1 MNNPTFK
8 KYNNILG
15 WLVFAIA
22 AYTYLSTIEPTA
34 SFWDCGEFIACTHK
48 LEVGH
53 PPGAPTFM
61 LFGKIFTL
69 FAGNDVTKV
78 AMMVNAMSALASA
91 FTILFLFWT
100 ISRLALKIITKD
112 NKEYTLS
119 NGEMIAILGAATVG
133 ALVYTFS
140 DSFWFSAVE
149 GEVYASSSLF
159 TALVFWAILKWEE
172 EDDTDPTSAWRW
184 IVLISYLIGLSIGI
198 HLLNLLVIPAIVYVY
213 YFKKYKFSAKGFIYA
228 GIIGIVLLGFIQSI
242 LIPKIVKLLADSE
255 VFVVNKLGLPFNSG
269 IVLFFV
275 LLITSLVF
283 FILYSINNNKKHYQY
298 GFYALVAFAVL
309 STISGLSGKGI
320 LLRLITF
327 SALIY
332 GIKKLK
338 DHLLA
343 FNITMMSLAALLIG
357 YSTFFVIVIR
367 SQANPPMDEND
378 PENAPNVLSYLLREQ
393 YGDWPILYGQY
404 YNAPTKPSQYFK
416 DIDPIF
422 AKDEKTGKYKMVN
435 DGKRAIPTYEEEFCT
450 IFPRMWSSRSDHV
463 AGYRYWGNVVEN
475 HRIINKINENGEVE
489 SIEVPTFKANLT
501 FFFKYQLGYMYFR
514 YFLWNFMGR
523 QNDVQGLT
531 NNPLEGNAISGIDF
545 IDDLLLG
552 GDGYSQLKTY
562 ALKNNKGHNELYGIP
577 LLLGLLG
584 MWYNYKKNK
593 PIAWIVFLFFF
604 FTGIAINIYLNPT
617 PYQPRERDYAYA
629 GSFYVFA
636 IWVGMGVLFLYDLIK
651 DFTTSHISAILA
663 TVLSLIAPAIMAKEE
678 WDDHDRS
685 KRTLARDCAI
695 NYLESC
701 EKNSILFTN
710 GDNDTFPLWY
720 AQEVEG
726 IRTDVRVCNLSL
738 FQTDWYINQMRRKV
752 YESDPMP
759 LTIPPDKYA
768 YSNRDVV
775 YLIEQ
780 SKNEM
785 NLKDVID
792 FVASD
797 DPQNKFPIGNGK
809 YLDFIPTK
817 SFYIE
822 VDSAQV
828 IKNKVVNEK
837 DYSKITKKISFRLN
851 RNYITKNDL
860 MVLDLVAHNDWTRPI
875 YFAVTTGSD
884 AYVGLQNYFQLEGL
898 AYRFVPILQSPED
911 KMVGGRVNT
920 DRMYDIVMNKYQWG
934 GMDREGVYLDENCLR
949 MAGNIRMQV
958 TILANA
964 LIREGKKDKA
974 KKVLDYMMSKIK
986 EENVPYDPSVF
997 TIAACYYQIG
1007 DTSTANKLAKKL
1019 FDIMEHDLQVYNKYK
1034 MMDQIAFTREIRQC
1048 KDIMQRLASLTMQFN
1063 QKQLSDEFVK
1073 KLSNYLTKEDLMEQT
1088 QPESSETES
1097 TE

>member
-1 MNNPTFK
+1 MVNASFR
-8 KYNNILG
+8 KYNNIIG
-15 WLVFAIA
+15 WVVFAIA

-100 ISRLALKIITKD
+100 ISRLVFKIVSK
-112 NKEYTLS
+112 NNRNYELS
-119 NGEMIAILGAATVG
+119 VAEQIAILASAAVG
-133 ALVYTFS
+133 ALAYTFS

-172 EDDTDPTSAWRW
+172 EDDTDSVSAWRW

-213 YFKKYKFSAKGFIYA
+213 YFKKYKFSWKGFIYA
-228 GIIGIVLLGFIQSI
+228 GIIGMALLGFVQSI

-255 VFVVNKLGLPFNSG
+255 VFVVNKLGLPFSSG

-275 LLITSLVF
+275 LLISTIVL
-283 FILYSINNNKKHYQY
+283 FIMYSHTKEKRYYQY
-298 GFYALVAFAVL
+298 GFYTFIAFAVL
-309 STISGLSGKGI
+309 STFSGLSGMGI
-320 LLRLITF
+320 FMRMLVFGGI
-327 SALIY
+327 IY

-378 PENAPNVLSYLLREQ
+378 PENTPNLLSYLLREQ

-404 YNAPTKPSQYFK
+404 YNAPPKSSNYYK

-422 AKDEKTGKYKMVN
+422 AKDEKTGKYKIVN
-435 DGKRAIPTYEEEFCT
+435 DGKKAIPTYEEEFCT
-450 IFPRMWSSRSDHV
+450 IFPRMWSNRSDHV
-463 AGYRYWGNVVEN
+463 AGYRYWGDVVNN
-475 HRIINKINENGEVE
+475 HRTINKMNENGEME
-489 SIEVPTFKANLT
+489 SIEVPTFKANLI
-501 FFFKYQLGYMYFR
+501 FFLRYQLGYMYFR

-531 NNPLEGNAISGIDF
+531 GNPLEGNAISGIGF
-545 IDDLLLG
+545 IDDFLLG

-562 ALKNNKGHNELYGIP
+562 ALEHNKARNELYALP

-584 MWYNYKKNK
+584 MFYNYKKSK

-636 IWVGMGVLFLYDLIK
+636 IWIGMGVLFLYELIK
-651 DFTTSHISAILA
+651 EFASAKISAIAASL
-663 TVLSLIAPAIMAKEE
+663 LSLIAPAIMAKEE

-695 NYLESC
+695 MYLESC
-701 EKNSILFTN
+701 EKNGILFTN

-738 FQTDWYINQMRRKV
+738 FQTDWYINQMRRKA

-759 LTIPPDKYA
+759 LTLAPEKYA

-780 SKNEM
+780 TKNEM
-785 NLKDVID
+785 NLKEVID

-809 YLDFIPTK
+809 YLDYIPTK
-817 SFYIE
+817 SYYID
-822 VDSAQV
+822 VDTAQV
-828 IKNKVVNEK
+828 IKNKVVVEK
-837 DYSKITKKISFRLN
+837 DYSKITKKIAFRLG

-860 MVLDLVAHNDWTRPI
+860 MVLDLVAHNNWSRPI
-875 YFAVTTGSD
+875 YFAVTTGSE
-884 AYVGLQNYFQLEGL
+884 AYVGLQDYFQLEGL
-898 AYRFVPILQSPED
+898 AYRFVPIQQTSED

-934 GMDREGVYLDENCLR
+934 GMDKKGVYLDENCLR
-949 MAGNIRMQV
+949 MAGNIRMQI
-958 TILANA
+958 TILVHA
-964 LIREGKKDKA
+964 LIREGKKEKA

-986 EENVPYDPSVF
+986 EENVPYDPAVF

-1007 DTSTANKLAKKL
+1007 DTAKANELSKKL
-1019 FDIMEHDLQVYNKYK
+1019 FDIMEHDLMVYNQYK
-1034 MMDQIAFTREIRQC
+1034 MMDQIAFQREMRQC
-1048 KDIMQRLASLTMQFN
+1048 KDIMRRLASLTMQFN
-1063 QKQLSDEFVK
+1063 QKKLSDEFVN
-1073 KLSNYLTKEDLMEQT
+1073 KLSKYLTKEDLMGEEEMPASPEQ
-1088 QPESSETES
+1088 E
-1097 TE
+1097 

>member
-1 MNNPTFK
+1 MNRTFK
-8 KYNNILG
+8 KLNTILG
-15 WLVFAIA
+15 WVVFGIA

-34 SFWDCGEFIACTHK
+34 SFWDCGEFIACTYK

-61 LFGKIFTL
+61 LLGKIFTL
-69 FAGNDVTKV
+69 LAGGDVTKV
-78 AMMVNAMSALASA
+78 AMMVNVMSALASA

-100 ISRLALKIITKD
+100 ISRLAFKIVSKNNRD
-112 NKEYTLS
+112 YELS
-119 NGEMIAILGAATVG
+119 MAETIAILGASAVG
-133 ALVYTFS
+133 ALAYTFS

-172 EDDTDPTSAWRW
+172 EDDTDSTSAWRW

-213 YFKKYKFSAKGFIYA
+213 YFKKYKFSWKGFILA
-228 GIIGIVLLGFIQSI
+228 GIIGIILLGFIQSI

-255 VFVVNKLGLPFNSG
+255 VFAVNKLGLPFNSG
-269 IVLFFV
+269 IVLFFLFLISTIV
-275 LLITSLVF
+275 L
-283 FILYSINNNKKHYQY
+283 FIMYSVTNNKKYYQY
-298 GFYALVAFAVL
+298 GFYCLIAFALL
-309 STISGLSGKGI
+309 STFSGLRGSGI
-320 LLRLITF
+320 LLRMITF
-327 SALIY
+327 GLLIY
-332 GIKKLK
+332 GIQKLK
-338 DHLLA
+338 NNLLA

-367 SQANPPMDEND
+367 SQANPPIDEND

-393 YGDWPILYGQY
+393 YGDWPILYGPY
-404 YNAPTKPSQYFK
+404 YNAPTKPSNYYK

-422 AKDEKTGKYKMVN
+422 RKDEKKGKYVMVN
-435 DGKRAIPTYEEEFCT
+435 DGKRAIPTYQEEFCT
-450 IFPRMWSSRSDHV
+450 IFPRMWSSREDHV
-463 AGYRYWGNVVEN
+463 VGYKYWGDVSRN
-475 HRIINKINENGEVE
+475 HKIITKINDNGEVE
-489 SIEVPTFKANLT
+489 NIEVPTFKANLI
-501 FFFKYQLGYMYFR
+501 FFFRYQLGYMYFR

-523 QNDVQGLT
+523 QNDIQGL
-531 NNPLEGNAISGIDF
+531 NGNPLEGNAISGISF
-545 IDDLLLG
+545 IDDLILG
-552 GDGYSQLKTY
+552 GEGYSQLKTY
-562 ALKNNKGHNELYGIP
+562 ALQNNKAHNELYGLP

-584 MWYNYKKNK
+584 MFYNLNRSKK
-593 PIAWIVFLFFF
+593 IFWIIFLFFF
-604 FTGIAINIYLNPT
+604 FTGIAINIYLNVQ
-617 PYQPRERDYAYA
+617 PYQPRERDYAYV
-629 GSFYVFA
+629 GSFYVFC
-636 IWVGMGVLFLYDLIK
+636 IWIGMGVLLLYEILK
-651 DFTTSHISAILA
+651 EYLNPKTSSILA
-663 TVLSLIAPAIMAKEE
+663 TVISLIVPGIMAAEE

-726 IRTDVRVCNLSL
+726 VRTDVRVCNLSL

-759 LTIPPDKYA
+759 LTMSPEKYA

-780 SKNEM
+780 TKNEM

-797 DPQNKFPIGNGK
+797 DPQNKLPIGNGR
-809 YLDFIPTK
+809 YLDYIPTK
-817 SFYIE
+817 SFYID
-822 VDSAQV
+822 VDSIKV
-828 IKNKVVNEK
+828 INNKVVPEK
-837 DYSKITKKISFRLN
+837 DYSKIVKRISFRLG
-851 RNYITKNDL
+851 RSYITKNDL
-860 MVLDLVAHNDWTRPI
+860 MVLDLVAHNDWSRPI
-875 YFAVTTGSD
+875 YFAVTTGSE

-898 AYRFVPILQSPED
+898 AYRFVPIQQTPED
-911 KMVGGRVNT
+911 RMSGGRVNT
-920 DRMYDIVMNKYQWG
+920 DRMYDVVMNKYRWG
-934 GMDREGVYLDENCLR
+934 GLDKEGVYLDENCTR
-949 MAGNIRMQV
+949 MAGYLRMQI

-1007 DTSTANKLAKKL
+1007 DTVTANKLSKKL
-1019 FDIMEHDLQVYNKYK
+1019 FDIMEHDLQVYNSLKIV
-1034 MMDQIAFTREIRQC
+1034 DQIAYTREMRQC

-1063 QKQLSDEFVK
+1063 QKQLSDDFVNR
-1073 KLSNYLTKEDLMEQT
+1073 LSKYLTKEDLMEEDQN
-1088 QPESSETES
+1088 ETEK
-1097 TE
+1097 

>member
-1 MNNPTFK
+1 MINVSFRR
-8 KYNNILG
+8 YNNIIG
-15 WLVFAIA
+15 WVIFSIA

-34 SFWDCGEFIACTHK
+34 SFWDCGEFIACTYK

-61 LFGKIFTL
+61 LFGKLFTL
-69 FAGNDVTKV
+69 LAGGDVTKV
-78 AMMVNAMSALASA
+78 AMMVNVMSTLASA

-100 ISRLALKIITKD
+100 ISRLAFKIVSH
-112 NKEYTLS
+112 NNRNYELS
-119 NGEMIAILGAATVG
+119 ASQQIAILGASAVG
-133 ALVYTFS
+133 ALAYTFS

-172 EDDTDPTSAWRW
+172 EDDTDSVSAWRW

-213 YFKKYKFSAKGFIYA
+213 YFKKYKFSWKGFIYA
-228 GIIGIVLLGFIQSI
+228 GIVGVLLLGFVQSM

-255 VFVVNKLGLPFNSG
+255 VFVVNKLGLPFGSG

-275 LLITSLVF
+275 LLISALVW
-283 FILYSINNNKKHYQY
+283 FIIYSYSGNKRYYQY
-298 GFYALVAFAVL
+298 GFYSFVIFAIL
-309 STISGLSGKGI
+309 SSISGLSGTGI
-320 LLRLITF
+320 LWRLIVF
-327 SALIY
+327 GLLGY

-338 DHLLA
+338 DHLLM
-343 FNITMMSLAALLIG
+343 FNITMMSLAALFIG

-393 YGDWPILYGQY
+393 YGDWPIVYGPY
-404 YNAPTKPSQYFK
+404 YNAPPKSSSYYK
-416 DIDPIF
+416 DVDPVF
-422 AKDEKTGKYKMVN
+422 AKDEKTRKYKVVF
-435 DGKRAIPTYEEEFCT
+435 DGKKAIPTYEEEFCT

-463 AGYRYWGNVVEN
+463 AGYRYWGDVVN
-475 HRIINKINENGEVE
+475 HHRTIHRMNENGEVE
-489 SIEVPTFKANLT
+489 SVEVPTFTSNLI
-501 FFFKYQLGYMYFR
+501 FFFRYQLGYMYFR
-514 YFLWNFMGR
+514 YFFWNFMGR

-531 NNPLEGNAISGIDF
+531 GNPLEGNAISGIDV
-545 IDDLLLG
+545 IDDWLLG
-552 GDGYSQLKTY
+552 GSGYSQLKTY
-562 ALKNNKGHNELYGIP
+562 ALQNNKGHNKLYGIP
-577 LLLGLLG
+577 LLLGILG
-584 MWYNYKKNK
+584 MVYNFRRNKK
-593 PIAWIVFLFFF
+593 IAWVVFLFFF

-636 IWVGMGVLFLYDLIK
+636 IWVGMGVLYLYDWL
-651 DFTTSHISAILA
+651 SAYIHKKA
-663 TVLSLIAPAIMAKEE
+663 AAVLSVLLALTAPSIMAKEE

-695 NYLESC
+695 DYLESC
-701 EKNSILFTN
+701 EKNAILFTN

-720 AQEVEG
+720 VQEVEG
-726 IRTDVRVCNLSL
+726 VRTDVRVCNLSL
-738 FQTDWYINQMRRKV
+738 FQTDWYINQMRRKA

-759 LTIPPDKYA
+759 LTMAPDKYA

-775 YLIEQ
+775 YLLEQ
-780 SKNEM
+780 TKNEM
-785 NLKDVID
+785 NLKEVMD
-792 FVASD
+792 FVTSD
-797 DPQNKFPIGNGK
+797 DPQNKFPVGNGK
-809 YLDFIPTK
+809 YLDYIPSK
-817 SFYIE
+817 SYYIE

-828 IKNKVVNEK
+828 VKHKVVPEK
-837 DYSKITKKISFRLN
+837 EYSKIVKRIRFRLD

-860 MVLDLVAHNDWTRPI
+860 MVLDLVAHNDWSRPI
-875 YFAVTTGSD
+875 YFAVTTGSE
-884 AYVGLQNYFQLEGL
+884 AYVGLQEYFQLEGL
-898 AYRFVPILQSPED
+898 AYRFVPILQTAED
-911 KMVGGRVNT
+911 KIYGGRVHT
-920 DRMYDIVMNKYQWG
+920 ERMYDVVMNKYQWG

-964 LIREGKKDKA
+964 LIRQGKKDKA

-986 EENVPYDPSVF
+986 EENVPYDPAVY

-1007 DTSTANKLAKKL
+1007 DTATANHLSKKL
-1019 FDIMEHDLQVYNKYK
+1019 FDIMEHDLLVYNQYK
-1034 MMDQIAFTREIRQC
+1034 VRDQLAFSREMRQC

-1063 QKQLSDEFVK
+1063 QKKLSDEFVQ
-1073 KLSNYLTKEDLMEQT
+1073 KLSRYLTKEDMIEQV
-1088 QPESSETES
+1088 PEEGASSQE
-1097 TE
+1097 

>member
-1 MNNPTFK
+1 MNSSFK
-8 KYNNILG
+8 KLNNIVG
-15 WLVFAIA
+15 WIVFGIA
-22 AYTYLSTIEPTA
+22 AFTYLSTIERTA

-100 ISRLALKIITKD
+100 ISRLAFKIVSK
-112 NKEYTLS
+112 NNREYELS
-119 NGEMIAILGAATVG
+119 MAETIAILGASAVG
-133 ALVYTFS
+133 ALAYTFS

-172 EDDTDPTSAWRW
+172 EDDTDSTSAWRW
-184 IVLISYLIGLSIGI
+184 IVLISYLIGLSIGV

-213 YFKKYKFSAKGFIYA
+213 YFKKYKFSWKSFFIA
-228 GIIGIVLLGFIQSI
+228 GIVGIILLGFVQSI

-255 VFVVNKLGLPFNSG
+255 VFAVNKLGLPFNSG
-269 IVLFFV
+269 IVLFFLFLVSSIV
-275 LLITSLVF
+275 L
-283 FILYSINNNKKHYQY
+283 FIMYSVTNNKKYYQY
-298 GFYALVAFAVL
+298 GFYFLIAFAIL
-309 STISGLSGKGI
+309 STFSGLSGTGI
-320 LLRLITF
+320 LLRMITF
-327 SALIY
+327 GLLIY
-332 GIKKLK
+332 GIQKLK
-338 DHLLA
+338 NNLLA

-367 SQANPPMDEND
+367 SQSNPPMDEND

-393 YGDWPILYGQY
+393 YGDWPIVYGQY
-404 YNAPTKPSQYFK
+404 YNAPTKPSNYYK

-435 DGKRAIPTYEEEFCT
+435 DGKKAIPTYEEGFCT
-450 IFPRMWSSRSDHV
+450 IFPRMWSSREDHV
-463 AGYRYWGNVVEN
+463 AGYKYWGNVSRN
-475 HRIINKINENGEVE
+475 HKIISKMNENGEVE
-489 SIEVPTFKANLT
+489 NIEVPTFGANMT
-501 FFFKYQLGYMYFR
+501 FFFRYQLGYMYFR

-531 NNPLEGNAISGIDF
+531 GNPLEGNAISGISF

-562 ALKNNKGHNELYGIP
+562 ALQNNKGHNELYALP

-584 MWYNYKKNK
+584 MFYNFKKNK
-593 PIAWIVFLFFF
+593 PILWIVFLFFF
-604 FTGIAINIYLNPT
+604 FTGIAINIYLNVQ

-629 GSFYVFA
+629 GSFYVFS
-636 IWVGMGVLFLYDLIK
+636 IWIGMGVLFLYELLNEYLK
-651 DFTTSHISAILA
+651 PQTSSVLA
-663 TVLSLIAPAIMAKEE
+663 TIVSLIVPGIMAAEE

-695 NYLESC
+695 DYLESC
-701 EKNSILFTN
+701 EKNGILFTN

-738 FQTDWYINQMRRKV
+738 FQTDWYINQMRRKA

-759 LTIPPDKYA
+759 LTMSPEKYA

-780 SKNEM
+780 TKNEM

-809 YLDFIPTK
+809 YLDYIPTK
-817 SFYIE
+817 SYYID
-822 VDSAQV
+822 VDSIQV
-828 IKNKVVNEK
+828 IKNKVVPEK
-837 DYSKITKKISFRLN
+837 DYPKIEKRISFRLG

-860 MVLDLVAHNDWTRPI
+860 MVLDLVAHNDWSRPI
-875 YFAVTTGSD
+875 YFAVTTGSE

-898 AYRFVPILQSPED
+898 AYRFVPIQQTPED
-911 KMVGGRVNT
+911 RMSGGRVNT
-920 DRMYDIVMNKYQWG
+920 ERMYNIVMNKYQWG
-934 GMDREGVYLDENCLR
+934 GMDKDGVYLDENCLR

-974 KKVLDYMMSKIK
+974 KNVLDYMMSKIK

-1007 DTSTANKLAKKL
+1007 DTTTANKLSKKL
-1019 FDIMEHDLQVYNKYK
+1019 FHIMEHDLQVYNSYK
-1034 MMDQIAFTREIRQC
+1034 MMDQIAFTREMRQC

-1063 QKQLSDEFVK
+1063 QKQLSDDFVNR
-1073 KLSNYLTKEDLMEQT
+1073 LSKYLTKEDLMEEQ
-1088 QPESSETES
+1088 QGESEK
-1097 TE
+1097 

>member
-1 MNNPTFK
+1 MNMNTSFK
-8 KYNNILG
+8 KWNNIIG
-15 WLVFAIA
+15 WIVFGIA

-69 FAGNDVTKV
+69 LAGDDVTKV
-78 AMMVNAMSALASA
+78 AKMVNAMSALASA

-100 ISRLALKIITKD
+100 ISRLAFKIVSQ
-112 NKEYTLS
+112 NNRNYELS
-119 NGEMIAILGAATVG
+119 ISEQIAVLGAAAVG
-133 ALVYTFS
+133 ALAYTFS

-172 EDDTDPTSAWRW
+172 EDDTDPYSAWRW

-213 YFKKYKFSAKGFIYA
+213 YFKKYKFSWKSFIYA
-228 GIIGIVLLGFIQSI
+228 GIFGIILLGFVQSI

-255 VFVVNKLGLPFNSG
+255 VFAVNKLGLPFNSG
-269 IVLFFV
+269 IILFFI
-275 LLITSLVF
+275 LLISSITL
-283 FILYSINNNKKHYQY
+283 FILYSTTKNKKYYQL
-298 GFYALVAFAVL
+298 GFYALIAFAVL
-309 STISGLSGKGI
+309 SSFSGLSGTGI
-320 LLRLITF
+320 LMRLIVF
-327 SALIY
+327 GGIIY
-332 GIKKLK
+332 GIKKMK
-338 DHLLA
+338 DHLHT
-343 FNITMMSLAALLIG
+343 FNITMMSLASLLIG

-393 YGDWPILYGQY
+393 YGDWPVLYGQY
-404 YNAPTKPSQYFK
+404 YNAPTKPVSQYK
-416 DIDPIF
+416 DADPVF
-422 AKDEKTGKYKMVN
+422 AKDEKTGKYKMIS
-435 DGKRAIPTYEEEFCT
+435 DGKKSIPTYEEEFCT
-450 IFPRMWSSRSDHV
+450 IFPRMWSSREDHV
-463 AGYRYWGNVVEN
+463 AGYRYWGDVVNN
-475 HRIINKINENGEVE
+475 HKTINKMNENGEVE
-489 SIEVPTFKANLT
+489 SIEVPTFKANLI
-501 FFFKYQLGYMYFR
+501 FFFRYQLGYMYFR

-531 NNPLEGNAISGIDF
+531 GNPLEGNAISGIKFLDDF
-545 IDDLLLG
+545 LLG
-552 GDGYSQLKTY
+552 GSGYSDLNTY
-562 ALKNNKGHNELYGIP
+562 ALKNNKGHNELYALP

-584 MWYNYKKNK
+584 MFFNYKKNK
-593 PIAWIVFLFFF
+593 PILWIVFLFFF
-604 FTGIAINIYLNPT
+604 FTGIAINIYLNVQ

-636 IWVGMGVLFLYDLIK
+636 IWIGLGVLFIYELLKEYVDTK
-651 DFTTSHISAILA
+651 ISAIGA
-663 TVLSLIAPAIMAKEE
+663 TILSLIVPGIMAAEE

-695 NYLESC
+695 DYLESC
-701 EKNSILFTN
+701 EKNAILFTN

-738 FQTDWYINQMRRKV
+738 FQTDWYINQMRRKA

-759 LTIPPDKYA
+759 LTFAPEKYS

-775 YLIEQ
+775 YLFEQ
-780 SKNEM
+780 TKNEM

-797 DPQNKFPIGNGK
+797 DPQNKFPIGNGR
-809 YLDFIPTK
+809 YLDYIPAK
-817 SFYIE
+817 SFYID
-822 VDSAQV
+822 VDTAQV
-828 IKNKVVNEK
+828 IKNKVVPEK
-837 DYSKITKKISFRLN
+837 DYSKILKKISFRLG

-860 MVLDLVAHNDWTRPI
+860 MVLDLVAHNDWSRPI
-875 YFAVTTGSD
+875 YFAVTTGSE
-884 AYVGLQNYFQLEGL
+884 AYVGLQEHFQLEGL

-911 KMVGGRVNT
+911 KMSGGKVNT
-920 DRMYDIVMNKYQWG
+920 DRMYDVVMNKYQWG
-934 GMDREGVYLDENCLR
+934 GMDKDGVYLDENCLR

-974 KKVLDYMMSKIK
+974 KKVLDYMMRKIK
-986 EENVPYDPSVF
+986 EENVPYDPAVF

-1007 DTSTANKLAKKL
+1007 DTTKANELSKKL
-1019 FDIMEHDLQVYNKYK
+1019 FDIMEHDLQVYNRYAP
-1034 MMDQIAFTREIRQC
+1034 MDQIAFTREIRQC

-1063 QKQLSDEFVK
+1063 QKQLSDEFVNR
-1073 KLSNYLTKEDLMEQT
+1073 LSKYLTKEDLMQENQG
-1088 QPESSETES
+1088 E
-1097 TE
+1097 

>member
-1 MNNPTFK
+1 MNQSFK
-8 KYNNILG
+8 KFNNIIG
-15 WLVFAIA
+15 WVVFGIA

-34 SFWDCGEFIACTHK
+34 SFWDCGEFIACTYK

-69 FAGNDVTKV
+69 LAGGDVTKV

-91 FTILFLFWT
+91 FTILFLFWS
-100 ISRLALKIITKD
+100 ISRLAFKIVSK
-112 NKEYTLS
+112 NNRNYNLS
-119 NGEMIAILGAATVG
+119 IAEQIAVLGSATIG

-172 EDDTDPTSAWRW
+172 EDDTNPTTAWRW

-213 YFKKYKFSAKGFIYA
+213 YFKKYKFSWKSFIYA
-228 GIIGIVLLGFIQSI
+228 GIAGIVLLGFVQSI

-275 LLITSLVF
+275 LLIVSTVL
-283 FILYSINNNKKHYQY
+283 FIFYSINGNKKYYQY
-298 GFYALVAFAVL
+298 GFYGFIAFAML
-309 STISGLSGKGI
+309 SSFSGLSGTGI
-320 LLRLITF
+320 LLRLILF
-327 SALIY
+327 GGLLY

-343 FNITMMSLAALLIG
+343 FNITMMSFAALLIG

-404 YNAPTKPSQYFK
+404 YNAPTKPTNYFK
-416 DIDPIF
+416 DADPVF
-422 AKDEKTGKYKMVN
+422 TKDEKTGKYKMIS
-435 DGKRAIPTYEEEFCT
+435 DGKKAIPVYEEEFCT
-450 IFPRMWSSRSDHV
+450 IFPRMWSSREDHV
-463 AGYRYWGNVVEN
+463 AGYKYWGNVASN
-475 HRIINKINENGEVE
+475 HRVVGRVNENGEAE

-501 FFFKYQLGYMYFR
+501 FFFRYQLGYMYFR

-531 NNPLEGNAISGIDF
+531 GNPLEGNAISGIDF
-545 IDDLLLG
+545 IDDFILG
-552 GDGYSQLKTY
+552 GDGYSQLTTY
-562 ALKNNKGHNELYGIP
+562 ALKNNKGHNELYGLP

-584 MWYNYKKNK
+584 MFYNFKKNK
-593 PIAWIVFLFFF
+593 PVLWIVFLFFF
-604 FTGIAINIYLNPT
+604 FTGIAINIYLNVQ

-636 IWVGMGVLFLYDLIK
+636 IWVGFGVLYLFELIK
-651 DFTTSHISAILA
+651 EFLNATYSATIA
-663 TVLSLIAPAIMAKEE
+663 TLLSLIVPGIMAADE

-695 NYLESC
+695 DYLESC
-701 EKNSILFTN
+701 EKNGILFTN

-720 AQEVEG
+720 VQEVED

-738 FQTDWYINQMRRKV
+738 FQTDWYINQMRRKA

-759 LTIPPDKYA
+759 LTMSPEKYA

-775 YLIEQ
+775 YLFEQ
-780 SKNEM
+780 TKNEM
-785 NLKDVID
+785 SLKDIID
-792 FVASD
+792 FVSSD

-809 YLDFIPTK
+809 YLDYIPTK
-817 SFYIE
+817 NYYIE
-822 VDSAQV
+822 VDTNQV
-828 IKNKVVNEK
+828 IKNKVVPEK
-837 DYSKITKKISFRLN
+837 DYSKITKKISFRLG
-851 RNYITKNDL
+851 RNYVTKNDL
-860 MVLDLVAHNDWTRPI
+860 MVLDLVAHTDWSRPI
-875 YFAVTTGSD
+875 YFAVTTGSE
-884 AYVGLQNYFQLEGL
+884 AYVGLQDYFQLEGL
-898 AYRFVPILQSPED
+898 AFRFVPTLQTSED
-911 KMVGGRVNT
+911 KMSGGKVNT
-920 DRMYDIVMNKYQWG
+920 DRMYDVVMNKYQWG
-934 GMDREGVYLDENCLR
+934 GMDKEGVYLDENCLR
-949 MAGNIRMQV
+949 MAGNIRMQI

-986 EENVPYDPSVF
+986 EENVPYDPAVF

-1007 DTSTANKLAKKL
+1007 DTLAANKLSKKL
-1019 FDIMEHDLQVYNKYK
+1019 FDIMENDLQVYNQYK
-1034 MMDQIAFTREIRQC
+1034 PMDQIAFTREMRQC

-1063 QKQLSDEFVK
+1063 QKQLSDEFVN
-1073 KLSNYLTKEDLMEQT
+1073 KLSKYLTKEDMMENT
-1088 QPESSETES
+1088 QENQ
-1097 TE
+1097 

>member
-1 MNNPTFK
+1 MNNSSFK
-8 KYNNILG
+8 KYNNIIG
-15 WLVFAIA
+15 WIVFAIA

-34 SFWDCGEFIACTHK
+34 SFWDCGEFIACTYK

-69 FAGNDVTKV
+69 LAGNDVSKV

-100 ISRLALKIITKD
+100 ITRLLFKIISK
-112 NKEYTLS
+112 NNREYILS
-119 NGEMIAILGAATVG
+119 IPEQIAILGSAAVG
-133 ALVYTFS
+133 ALAYTFS

-172 EDDTDPTSAWRW
+172 EDDTNPTSAWRW
-184 IVLISYLIGLSIGI
+184 IVLISYLVGLSIGI

-213 YFKKYKFSAKGFIYA
+213 YFKKYKYSLKGFIYA
-228 GIIGIVLLGFIQSI
+228 GIIGILILGFVQSM

-255 VFVVNKLGLPFNSG
+255 VFVVNKFGLPFSSG
-269 IVLFFV
+269 IILFFI
-275 LLITSLVF
+275 LLISSIVL
-283 FILYSINNNKKHYQY
+283 FILYSINHQKKYYQY
-298 GFYALVAFAVL
+298 GFYAFVALAIL
-309 STISGLSGKGI
+309 STISGLSATGI
-320 LLRLITF
+320 LLRIIVF
-327 SALIY
+327 SILIY
-332 GIKKLK
+332 GINKLK
-338 DHLLA
+338 NHLLA
-343 FNITMMSLAALLIG
+343 FNITMMSLSALLIG

-393 YGDWPILYGQY
+393 YGDWPILYGPY
-404 YNAPTKPSQYFK
+404 YNAPPKPSNFYK
-416 DIDPIF
+416 DIDPVF
-422 AKDEKTGKYKMVN
+422 TKDEKTGKYKMIN
-435 DGKRAIPTYEEEFCT
+435 DGKKVIPTYEEEFCT

-463 AGYRYWGNVVEN
+463 AGYRYWGDVVN
-475 HRIINKINENGEVE
+475 HYKIINKINENGDVE
-489 SIEVPTFKANLT
+489 SIEVPTFTSNLI
-501 FFFKYQLGYMYFR
+501 FFFRYQLGYMYFR

-523 QNDVQGLT
+523 QNDIQGLVP
-531 NNPLEGNAISGIDF
+531 NPLEGNAISGIDF
-545 IDDLLLG
+545 IDDIILG
-552 GDGYSQLKTY
+552 GNGYSQLKTY
-562 ALKNNKGHNELYGIP
+562 ALTQNKAHNELYGLP

-584 MWYNYKKNK
+584 MFYNYKKDK
-593 PIAWIVFLFFF
+593 AVSWIVFLFFF

-636 IWVGMGVLFLYDLIK
+636 IWIGMGTMLLYEFIK
-651 DFTTSHISAILA
+651 QYLEPKMAAILA
-663 TVLSLIAPAIMAKEE
+663 TVLCLIAPAIMAKEE

-695 NYLESC
+695 DYLESC

-752 YESDPMP
+752 YDSDPMP
-759 LTIPPDKYA
+759 LTLPPDKYA

-780 SKNEM
+780 NPNEM

-817 SFYIE
+817 SFYVL

-828 IKNKVVNEK
+828 VKNKVVSEK
-837 DYSKITKKISFRLN
+837 DYSKIVKKIAFRLG
-851 RNYITKNDL
+851 RSYITKNDL
-860 MVLDLVAHNDWTRPI
+860 MVLDLVAHNDWKRPI
-875 YFAVTTGSD
+875 YFAVTTGSE
-884 AYVGLQNYFQLEGL
+884 AYVGLQEHFQLEGL
-898 AYRFVPILQSPED
+898 AYRLVPIKQTPED
-911 KMVGGRVNT
+911 KMSGGRVNT
-920 DRMYDIVMNKYQWG
+920 DRMYEVVMNKYQWG
-934 GMDREGVYLDENCLR
+934 GMDKDGVYLDENCLR
-949 MAGNIRMQV
+949 MAGNIRMQI

-964 LIREGKKDKA
+964 LIKEGKKEKA

-986 EENVPYDPSVF
+986 EENVPYDATVF
-997 TIAACYYQIG
+997 TVAACYYQIG
-1007 DTSTANKLAKKL
+1007 DTLTANKLSKKL
-1019 FDIMEHDLQVYNKYK
+1019 FDIMEHDLQTYNTFSLR
-1034 MMDQIAFTREIRQC
+1034 DQMAFKQEIRRC
-1048 KDIMQRLASLTMQFN
+1048 KDIMQRLTSLTMQFN
-1063 QKQLSDEFVK
+1063 QKTLSDEFVK
-1073 KLSNYLTKEDLMEQT
+1073 KLSQYLTKEDMME
-1088 QPESSETES
+1088 ESQSETSPE
-1097 TE
+1097 